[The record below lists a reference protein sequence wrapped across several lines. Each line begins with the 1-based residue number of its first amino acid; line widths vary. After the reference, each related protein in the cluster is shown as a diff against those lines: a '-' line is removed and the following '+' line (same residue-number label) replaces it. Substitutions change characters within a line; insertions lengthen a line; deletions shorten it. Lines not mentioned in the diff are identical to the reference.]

1 MSNLSFKIALIL
13 GVLLGVL
20 LGGGV
25 FAWSTVLDQQLV
37 KLGKYAPASSWLI
50 VDLGKFL
57 GLPIMIICILLYIVI
72 IANESKTEK

>member
-1 MSNLSFKIALIL
+1 MNNLSFKIALI
-13 GVLLGVL
+13 LGVL

-50 VDLGKFL
+50 VDLGKFS
-57 GLPIMIICILLYIVI
+57 GLPIMIICILLYIAI